1 MSEEQTQEAE
11 QTEEVQETE
20 EVSEA
25 AEEAAEEA
33 VEEASDTEELFSE
46 SVLELTWD
54 ETKDIAQARTLLQ
67 ETESQLSRMMIQFE
81 KQKAN
86 LLDRFS
92 KLESFIFQSATALK
106 DAKKINPELTYELKL
121 PQNEGEKGYFIRK
134 DS

>member
-1 MSEEQTQEAE
+1 MSEEQTQEVE

-25 AEEAAEEA
+25 TEET
-33 VEEASDTEELFSE
+33 VEEVNDTEELFSE

-81 KQKAN
+81 KQKAT

-92 KLESFIFQSATALK
+92 KLESFMFQSATALK

>member
-25 AEEAAEEA
+25 AEEAA
-33 VEEASDTEELFSE
+33 EEASDTEELFSE

-92 KLESFIFQSATALK
+92 KLESFVFQSATALK

>member
-1 MSEEQTQEAE
+1 MSEEQTQEVE
-11 QTEEVQETE
+11 QAEEVQEAE
-20 EVSEA
+20 EASEA
-25 AEEAAEEA
+25 AEET

-67 ETESQLSRMMIQFE
+67 ETENQLSRMMIQFE

-92 KLESFIFQSATALK
+92 KLESFMFQSATALK

>member
-1 MSEEQTQEAE
+1 MSEEQTQEVE

-20 EVSEA
+20 EVS
-25 AEEAAEEA
+25 EAAEEA

-92 KLESFIFQSATALK
+92 KLESFMFQSATALK

-121 PQNEGEKGYFIRK
+121 PQNDGDKGYFIRK

>member
-1 MSEEQTQEAE
+1 MSEEQTQEEEEA
-11 QTEEVQETE
+11 EEVQEAE
-20 EVSEA
+20 EASEA
-25 AEEAAEEA
+25 AEET

-92 KLESFIFQSATALK
+92 KLESFMFQSATALK

>member
-1 MSEEQTQEAE
+1 MSEEQTQEVE
-11 QTEEVQETE
+11 QTEEVQEAE
-20 EVSEA
+20 EVS
-25 AEEAAEEA
+25 EAAEEA

-54 ETKDIAQARTLLQ
+54 ETKDITQARTLLQ

-92 KLESFIFQSATALK
+92 KLESFMFQSATALK

>member
-1 MSEEQTQEAE
+1 MSEEQTQEVE
-11 QTEEVQETE
+11 QAEEVQEAE
-20 EVSEA
+20 EASEA
-25 AEEAAEEA
+25 AEET

-92 KLESFIFQSATALK
+92 KLESFMFQSATALK